1 MGELAATTSP
11 PPPASAAA
19 VVPVVFVDGEQSVD
33 LGTVTVQPSL
43 GGVKRL
49 QAVVADRVGVAPHQ
63 ISASLAR
70 PRRAR
75 RVPLDDATDLAAAVA
90 REGNGC
96 YVVAGLRRSRRGGRS
111 RRDRKGG
118 ANGAAGAGAVEKT
131 ILKRLPPTDLASL
144 VGPPPPLSLALPHAG
159 AAAPPL
165 VLDGWGYD
173 DYEARLRELQRQR
186 DWYLVST
193 AGAGPDPSYFHLAA
207 AAAGHPEHEDPA
219 ALWSP
224 RLHPSPCPE
233 CEAAAAAMR
242 QPAFHWC
249 VRDAVVSAGFRS
261 HVGPI
266 ERPPKKTPSPP
277 PTLPLPS
284 PGRLPGLLG
293 MPVY

>member
-1 MGELAATTSP
+1 MGDLAPASP
-11 PPPASAAA
+11 PPAA
-19 VVPVVFVDGEQSVD
+19 VLPVLFVDGDRTVD

-43 GGVKRL
+43 GVTKL

-90 REGNGC
+90 REGSGC
-96 YVVAGLRRSRRGGRS
+96 YVQASLRRARRERRGGRA
-111 RRDRKGG
+111 RRDKK
-118 ANGAAGAGAVEKT
+118 AAAALAPPALQLQPDKKT

-144 VGPPPPLSLALPHAG
+144 V
-159 AAAPPL
+159 AAAPPA
-165 VLDGWGYD
+165 VFGGW
-173 DYEARLRELQRQR
+173 DYEAQLRELQRQR
-186 DWYLVST
+186 DWYLMST
-193 AGAGPDPSYFHLAA
+193 AAADPYLPMV
-207 AAAGHPEHEDPA
+207 PEMEDPP
-219 ALWSP
+219 LWSP
-224 RLHPSPCPE
+224 RPPCPD

-242 QPAFHWC
+242 PPPFHRC
-249 VRDAVVSAGFRS
+249 VRDAVVTAGFRS

-266 ERPPKKTPSPP
+266 ERPAKKSPSPTP
-277 PTLPLPS
+277 PPPS

>member
-19 VVPVVFVDGEQSVD
+19 VVPVVFFDGEQSVD

-96 YVVAGLRRSRRGGRS
+96 YVVAGLRRSRRERRGGRS

-118 ANGAAGAGAVEKT
+118 ASGGAGAVEKT

-144 VGPPPPLSLALPHAG
+144 VGPPPPLSLP
-159 AAAPPL
+159 AAPAPPL
-165 VLDGWGYD
+165 LLDGWGYD

-186 DWYLVST
+186 DWYLMST
-193 AGAGPDPSYFHLAA
+193 AAAAGPDPSYFHL

-224 RLHPSPCPE
+224 RLRPSPCPE

-277 PTLPLPS
+277 PTLPPPS

>member
-1 MGELAATTSP
+1 MGELAAATSP
-11 PPPASAAA
+11 PPPASA
-19 VVPVVFVDGEQSVD
+19 VLPVVFVDGEQSVD
-33 LGTVTVQPSL
+33 LGTVAVQPSL

-96 YVVAGLRRSRRGGRS
+96 YVVAGLRRSRRERRGGRS
-111 RRDRKGG
+111 RRDRKG
-118 ANGAAGAGAVEKT
+118 ANGAAGAGAGTGAVEKT

-144 VGPPPPLSLALPHAG
+144 VGPPPPLPLA
-159 AAAPPL
+159 AAPAPPL

-186 DWYLVST
+186 DWYLMST

-207 AAAGHPEHEDPA
+207 AEHEDPA
-219 ALWSP
+219 ALWSSP
-224 RLHPSPCPE
+224 RRRPSPCPE

-277 PTLPLPS
+277 PSLPPPS

>member
-11 PPPASAAA
+11 PPPASASA

-33 LGTVTVQPSL
+33 LGTVAVL

-75 RVPLDDATDLAAAVA
+75 RVPLDDDADLAAVVA
-90 REGNGC
+90 REGTGC
-96 YVVAGLRRSRRGGRS
+96 YVVAGLRRSRRERRGGRS
-111 RRDRKGG
+111 RRDRK
-118 ANGAAGAGAVEKT
+118 AGAGAAEKT

-144 VGPPPPLSLALPHAG
+144 VGPPPALPLPHPHAG
-159 AAAPPL
+159 AG
-165 VLDGWGYD
+165 VLDGGWGYD

-186 DWYLVST
+186 DWYLMST
-193 AGAGPDPSYFHLAA
+193 AGPDPSYFHLAA
-207 AAAGHPEHEDPA
+207 AAAAGARPDHED
-219 ALWSP
+219 LWSP
-224 RLHPSPCPE
+224 RLRPSPCPE

-277 PTLPLPS
+277 PTHLPPPS

>member
-11 PPPASAAA
+11 PPPASTAAA

-90 REGNGC
+90 REGSGC
-96 YVVAGLRRSRRGGRS
+96 YVVAGLRRSRRERRGGRS
-111 RRDRKGG
+111 RRDRKG
-118 ANGAAGAGAVEKT
+118 ANGAGAVEKT

-144 VGPPPPLSLALPHAG
+144 VGPPPPLSLP
-159 AAAPPL
+159 AAPAPPL
-165 VLDGWGYD
+165 LLDGWGYD

-186 DWYLVST
+186 DWYLMST
-193 AGAGPDPSYFHLAA
+193 AGAGPDPSYFHL

-224 RLHPSPCPE
+224 RLRPSPCPE

-277 PTLPLPS
+277 PTLPPPS

>member
-11 PPPASAAA
+11 PPPAAAA

-33 LGTVTVQPSL
+33 LGTVTVL

-96 YVVAGLRRSRRGGRS
+96 YVVAGLRRSRRERRGGRS

-118 ANGAAGAGAVEKT
+118 ANGGAPGAGAVEKT

-144 VGPPPPLSLALPHAG
+144 VGPPPPLSLP
-159 AAAPPL
+159 AAPTPPL
-165 VLDGWGYD
+165 LVDGGWGYD

-186 DWYLVST
+186 DWYLMST
-193 AGAGPDPSYFHLAA
+193 AAAAAGPDPSYFHLAA
-207 AAAGHPEHEDPA
+207 AAAEHEDPA

-224 RLHPSPCPE
+224 RLRPSPCPE
-233 CEAAAAAMR
+233 CEAAAAAGMR

-249 VRDAVVSAGFRS
+249 VRDAVVSVGFRS

-277 PTLPLPS
+277 PTLPPPS